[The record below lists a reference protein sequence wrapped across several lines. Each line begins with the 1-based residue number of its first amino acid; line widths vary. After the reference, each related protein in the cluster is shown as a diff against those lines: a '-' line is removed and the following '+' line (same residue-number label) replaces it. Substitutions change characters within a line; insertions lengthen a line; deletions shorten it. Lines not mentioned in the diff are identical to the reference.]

1 MDRVV
6 CTHEGCFSRLET
18 HRNARETNEAAAT
31 ARRSVVE
38 GYCPPIVSLVAKDIM
53 YPVHANRGHEL
64 LYVMRGMGVVYANT
78 FATRVRAG
86 DLLYVSPYVS
96 HGFALDKGSSALLTG
111 ADVDNTLEF
120 SEYAE
125 GVGLRHLVV
134 HGVRRNRRL
143 HQALTYMAEHPQ
155 HMREGIHIA
164 DQLSTVFDCLVDI
177 VETWGYACPHPEPT
191 RMDKIGRVA
200 YTSSIVGNPTV
211 AQVAREVGMSPTHLS
226 RTFRRLFGVTFPQYT
241 AIAQVNGARRLLT
254 QTDLPV
260 AEISSTCGFQTI
272 RSFNRQF
279 REIAGMTP
287 TEYREREAPSQV
299 TDYGIGPLAGPV
311 RTVFEELAARCPKG
325 PSVTLASTAAER
337 RLKA

>member
-1 MDRVV
+1 M
-6 CTHEGCFSRLET
+6 ET
-18 HRNARETNEAAAT
+18 HRNVRETNEGTTA
-31 ARRSVVE
+31 ARRAVVE

-64 LYVMRGMGVVYANT
+64 LYVMRGSGVVYVNT

-86 DLLYVSPYVS
+86 DLLFVSPLTS
-96 HGFALDKGSSALLTG
+96 HGFALEKGSAALLTG
-111 ADVDNTLEF
+111 ADEGNALEF
-120 SEYAE
+120 SEYAK

-164 DQLSTVFDCLVDI
+164 DQLSTIFDCIVDI
-177 VETWGYACPHPEPT
+177 VETWGYACPNPTLT
-191 RMDKIGRVA
+191 RMDEIGRTA
-200 YTSSIVGNPTV
+200 YMGSIHGTATV

-226 RTFRRLFGVTFPQYT
+226 RTFKRLFGVTFPQYT

-260 AEISSTCGFQTI
+260 AEVSSTCGFQTI

-325 PSVTLASTAAER
+325 PSVTLASTAAAR